1 MGLVGSDSQTSWK
14 LYDSGI
20 NVLAA
25 RKESEERWSLQFSLK
40 RPDDAQGGTMKGS
53 LSQAAKEERARLLE
67 NMKRFCFA
75 ELLTEGALCVT
86 GARNPKEPTVSSFC
100 G

>member
-1 MGLVGSDSQTSWK
+1 MGLVGSDSPTSWK

-25 RKESEERWSLQFSLK
+25 QEPEERWPLRFSPK

>member
-1 MGLVGSDSQTSWK
+1 
-14 LYDSGI
+14 
-20 NVLAA
+20 
-25 RKESEERWSLQFSLK
+25 
-40 RPDDAQGGTMKGS
+40 MKGS
-53 LSQAAKEERARLLE
+53 LSQAAKEERARLSE